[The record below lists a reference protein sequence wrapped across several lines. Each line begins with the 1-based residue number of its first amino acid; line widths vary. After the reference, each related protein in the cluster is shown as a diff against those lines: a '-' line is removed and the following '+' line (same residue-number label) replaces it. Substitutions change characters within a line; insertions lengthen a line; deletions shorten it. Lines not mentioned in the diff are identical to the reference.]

1 MILQR
6 ISIIVEDAGSYPGPL
21 PQKSGSLPMSHNISN
36 LDIAGDLL
44 LLLVPEGDVYDHALA
59 VPWYCWRSPSSPC
72 PRGCCRWPCTGTL
85 ILLEISFFSLSPRV
99 MSMAMFLDTSSITFP
114 KVSTSW
120 LLRTIQRIRI
130 FPDNNVEGERWRKSK
145 KLLSPQR

>member
-1 MILQR
+1 MDFLPQEYASHSVTLHRDFLLNDTMILQR

-59 VPWYCWRSPSSPC
+59 VP
-72 PRGCCRWPCTGTL
+72 
-85 ILLEISFFSLSPRV
+85 
-99 MSMAMFLDTSSITFP
+99 
-114 KVSTSW
+114 
-120 LLRTIQRIRI
+120 
-130 FPDNNVEGERWRKSK
+130 
-145 KLLSPQR
+145 